1 MKKHTKNIPA
11 LPTGKN
17 YASVREMM
25 VQLGTSKEVL
35 TRFDALKKERL
46 IVDRLIS
53 MRSKAGLTQQALAAK
68 MQLTQGAISK
78 LESSRDADLTVK
90 EIVAYA
96 NAAGHHHVSIVLD
109 KEEIEPELACA

>member
-11 LPTGKN
+11 LPSGKS
-17 YASVREMM
+17 YATIREMM

-35 TRFDALKKERL
+35 TRFDELKRERL

-68 MQLTQGAISK
+68 MRLTQGAISK

-90 EIVAYA
+90 EIVTYA
-96 NAAGHHHVSIVLD
+96 NATGQHHVGVVLD
-109 KEEIEPELACA
+109 KEEIEPELAYA